1 MEGQGEVADRTP
13 GFPRVGMDSST
24 DSLPPSTDDSCLGI
38 CHLRRFW
45 ARTQAQRR
53 GAQVVAEGHLDKLL
67 VHALGLGWEPTLQFL
82 FKTGPDLE
90 GFLDWIQV
98 NAGTADPVRVER
110 FNAAVRGEPVPK
122 ATQAQLDAIEAMDP
136 VLTDED
142 LARWREHGFVVLRQA
157 APEGL
162 IRQAA
167 QALWEHLVADPADV
181 ESWYRAPTN
190 GIMVQLFRHPALDR
204 IHADPCIHKAF
215 AQLWGSP
222 DLWMTTDRC
231 GFNVPVRPDR
241 PFPGPDLHWD
251 VSLHLP
257 MPFGTQGILYLED
270 TPPEQGAL
278 TLVPGFQHRLTPW
291 LASLPAGADP
301 RSQDLHALGSQPIP
315 GRAGDL
321 VIWHHALPHGSRPN
335 LGARPRLV
343 HYLDMVPFRMEIAP
357 TWI

>member
-1 MEGQGEVADRTP
+1 
-13 GFPRVGMDSST
+13 MDASP
-24 DSLPPSTDDSCLGI
+24 DSLPPSTDDSGLGI

-53 GAQVVAEGHLDKLL
+53 GVQVGAEPHLDKLL
-67 VHALGLGWEPTLQFL
+67 VHALGLGWEPTLQVL
-82 FKTGPDLE
+82 FKNGPSLE
-90 GFLDWIQV
+90 DFLAWIEV
-98 NAGTADPVRVER
+98 NAGTVDPLRVAR
-110 FNAAVRGEPVPK
+110 FNAAVRGEAVPD
-122 ATQAQLDAIEAMDP
+122 ATQAQFDALQAMEP
-136 VLTDED
+136 VLAEED
-142 LARWREHGFVVLRQA
+142 LALWRDQGFVVLPQA
-157 APEGL
+157 APAEA
-162 IRQAA
+162 IAQAA
-167 QALWEHLVADPADV
+167 QALWDHLGADPADP
-181 ESWYRAPTN
+181 ESWYRAATN

-204 IHADPCIHKAF
+204 IHASARIHKAF

-231 GFNVPVRPDR
+231 GFNVPVRHDR

-278 TLVPGFQHRLTPW
+278 TLVPAFQHRLAPW
-291 LASLPAGADP
+291 LASLPPGANP
-301 RSQDLHALGSQPIP
+301 RTQDLHALGSRPIP
-315 GRAGDL
+315 GQAGDL

-357 TWI
+357 AWV